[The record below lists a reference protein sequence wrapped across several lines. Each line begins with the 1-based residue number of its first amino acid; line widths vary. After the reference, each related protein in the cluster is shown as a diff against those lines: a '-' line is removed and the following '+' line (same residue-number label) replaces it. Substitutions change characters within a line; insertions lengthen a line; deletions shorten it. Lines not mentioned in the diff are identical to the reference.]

1 MCSVCTCVRFAQSLG
16 SRPSSLFLDSHKEW
30 NLSLSSVW
38 IFGSMFV
45 LPWIK
50 VGIRTKEVYVAL
62 VGGGWGV
69 HCGFLFHA

>member
-1 MCSVCTCVRFAQSLG
+1 
-16 SRPSSLFLDSHKEW
+16 
-30 NLSLSSVW
+30 
-38 IFGSMFV
+38 MFV